1 MIQEVALAAAY
12 FNERY
17 IHKMAPDNL
26 RHGTQMIFE
35 NTRDGL
41 LVLVGLVVHQFAGVE
56 RAIKHQA
63 CSHILHKY
71 HIANS
76 AIDGIVRRLQHA
88 DLQDSSPFGPTTT
101 RKSDG

>member
-76 AIDGIVRRLQHA
+76 AIDAIVRRLKHA
-88 DLQDSSPFGPTTT
+88 VLQEIGSTSC
-101 RKSDG
+101 RE